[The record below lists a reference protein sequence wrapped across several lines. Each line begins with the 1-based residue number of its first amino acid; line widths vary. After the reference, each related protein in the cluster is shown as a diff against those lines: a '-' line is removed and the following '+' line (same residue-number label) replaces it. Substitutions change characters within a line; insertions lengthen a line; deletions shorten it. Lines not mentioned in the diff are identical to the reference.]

1 MKSFTGASGA
11 KFASLEQRAK
21 SADILCHDLPGVQD
35 ELATIESGLELA
47 EGRSHHADVGAD
59 HPQVVHVDIMSTLA
73 SWNWVRMSY
82 HHGRA
87 TVGDEGAALQ
97 EAS

>member
-1 MKSFTGASGA
+1 MKSLTGASGA

-21 SADILCHDLPGVQD
+21 SADILCHDFPGVQD
-35 ELATIESGLELA
+35 ELTTIEAGLEHA
-47 EGRSHHADVGAD
+47 EGRGDHADVRAD

-73 SWNWVRMSY
+73 PWSWVRMS
-82 HHGRA
+82 HHDGRA